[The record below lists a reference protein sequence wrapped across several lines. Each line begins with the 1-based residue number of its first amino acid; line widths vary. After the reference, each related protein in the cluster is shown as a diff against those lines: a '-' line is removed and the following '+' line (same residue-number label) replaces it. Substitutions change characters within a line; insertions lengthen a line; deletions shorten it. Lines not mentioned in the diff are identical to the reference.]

1 MAAQPEASEEERVAA
16 VLEGVR
22 AGVRQRVSEL
32 TTVGAAA
39 EEGRRRL
46 LELRSQEYVREPV
59 PVSPRPLVGR
69 AVVWA
74 RKAFFHL
81 FLKWFERPAWEQ
93 QNRYNQAATEL
104 LQDLV
109 ERQERA
115 ERDLA
120 EVRGQLGQQRG
131 AAPPPPRDA

>member
-1 MAAQPEASEEERVAA
+1 MVVAVAPEPEASAEERVAA
-16 VLEGVR
+16 VLESVR

-32 TTVGAAA
+32 TTVSVAA

-46 LELRSQEYVREPV
+46 VELRGSEYVREPA
-59 PVSPRPLVGR
+59 PVSPRPLLGR
-69 AVVWA
+69 AVVWM

-81 FLKWFERPAWEQ
+81 FLKWFERPVWEQ

-115 ERDLA
+115 ERELA
-120 EVRGQLGQQRG
+120 ELRAELGRQR
-131 AAPPPPRDA
+131 RL

>member
-1 MAAQPEASEEERVAA
+1 MAPEPEVSDQERVAA
-16 VLEGVR
+16 VLESVR

-32 TTVGAAA
+32 TTVGGVA

-46 LELRSQEYVREPV
+46 LELRSREYVREPT
-59 PVSPRPLVGR
+59 PVSPRPLLGR
-69 AVVWA
+69 ALVWG
-74 RKAFFHL
+74 RKIFFQL
-81 FLKWFERPAWEQ
+81 FLKWFERPVWEQ

-115 ERDLA
+115 ERELA
-120 EVRGQLGQQRG
+120 ELRAQAGHSRA
-131 AAPPPPRDA
+131 AAPPTRGA

>member
-1 MAAQPEASEEERVAA
+1 MAPEPEVSDQERVAA
-16 VLEGVR
+16 VLESVR

-32 TTVGAAA
+32 TTVGGVA

-46 LELRSQEYVREPV
+46 LELRSREYVREPT
-59 PVSPRPLVGR
+59 PVSPRPLLGR
-69 AVVWA
+69 VLVWG
-74 RKAFFHL
+74 RKAFFQL
-81 FLKWFERPAWEQ
+81 FLKWFERPVWEQ

-115 ERDLA
+115 ERELA
-120 EVRGQLGQQRG
+120 ELRAQAGQPRA
-131 AAPPPPRDA
+131 AAPPPRDG